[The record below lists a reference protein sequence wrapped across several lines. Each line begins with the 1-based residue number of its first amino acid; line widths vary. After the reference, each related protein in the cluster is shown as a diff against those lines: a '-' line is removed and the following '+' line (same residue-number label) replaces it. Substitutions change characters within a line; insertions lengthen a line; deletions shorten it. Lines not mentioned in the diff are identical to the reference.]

1 MMPFG
6 GIAAAAAAV
15 AAVTAVAVLLL
26 RHGVAVSQTVMM
38 FKIYGTDVERH
49 TWCMVLGVRFQ
60 SEEK

>member
-6 GIAAAAAAV
+6 GIAVASAAV
-15 AAVTAVAVLLL
+15 AAVAGVAALLL
-26 RHGVAVSQTVMM
+26 HGVAVSQTVMM

-60 SEEK
+60 CEEK

>member
-15 AAVTAVAVLLL
+15 AAVAAVAVLLL
-26 RHGVAVSQTVMM
+26 HGVAVSQTVMM